1 MVLAIYMQLR
11 VRRTNKPALHAS
23 RKVNHLNVDG
33 KIKCVVTFFFLFGH
47 VFIIKALLYQVL
59 EHSQAVNYI
68 PFLTTASSLSS

>member
-11 VRRTNKPALHAS
+11 VRRKNKPALYAS

-47 VFIIKALLYQVL
+47 VFIIKVLLY
-59 EHSQAVNYI
+59 
-68 PFLTTASSLSS
+68 